1 MTEKSQTEELREAL
15 AQLPVRQMCC
25 RAAEY
30 AALIRYRRPTAAAE
44 ELCEHLRP
52 GLERRGCLLESD
64 DPIDTLTVCPSCPGA
79 FLRGL
84 FISLG
89 TMPDPEKGCRM
100 EFPLPDERAR
110 DEVLS
115 VFDTL
120 GIEPRVSH
128 RRGRPLV
135 YLGGSDA
142 IEDILGIMGATREVF
157 DFINAKIKREIRNN
171 VNRATN
177 CDAANIRRTVSASEE
192 QIGAIELL
200 RDGGYLPQ
208 LPDELRR
215 TAELRLENPSVSL
228 SVLAAL
234 HDESITRS
242 GVNHRLSKLI
252 ELAEAARS
260 GNGISV

>member
-1 MTEKSQTEELREAL
+1 M
-15 AQLPVRQMCC
+15 
-25 RAAEY
+25 
-30 AALIRYRRPTAAAE
+30 
-44 ELCEHLRP
+44 
-52 GLERRGCLLESD
+52 
-64 DPIDTLTVCPSCPGA
+64 
-79 FLRGL
+79 
-84 FISLG
+84 
-89 TMPDPEKGCRM
+89 
-100 EFPLPDERAR
+100 
-110 DEVLS
+110 
-115 VFDTL
+115 
-120 GIEPRVSH
+120 SH

>member
-1 MTEKSQTEELREAL
+1 MAGEAMTEKSQTEELREAL

-44 ELCEHLRP
+44 DLCEHLRP
-52 GLERRGCLLESD
+52 GLERRGCLPESD

-100 EFPLPDERAR
+100 EFPLPNERAR

-192 QIGAIELL
+192 QICAIELL
-200 RDGGYLPQ
+200 RDGVFGICIGICVRAGGACAGAQ
-208 LPDELRR
+208 AAEQKRR
-215 TAELRLENPSVSL
+215 AEQHGQNASGWFHAVCLLVCFWRQHI
-228 SVLAAL
+228 AA
-234 HDESITRS
+234 S
-242 GVNHRLSKLI
+242 
-252 ELAEAARS
+252 
-260 GNGISV
+260 

>member
-1 MTEKSQTEELREAL
+1 MAGEAMTEKSQTEELREAL

-52 GLERRGCLLESD
+52 GLERRGCLPESD

-110 DEVLS
+110 RCV
-115 VFDTL
+115 
-120 GIEPRVSH
+120 
-128 RRGRPLV
+128 
-135 YLGGSDA
+135 
-142 IEDILGIMGATREVF
+142 
-157 DFINAKIKREIRNN
+157 
-171 VNRATN
+171 
-177 CDAANIRRTVSASEE
+177 
-192 QIGAIELL
+192 
-200 RDGGYLPQ
+200 
-208 LPDELRR
+208 
-215 TAELRLENPSVSL
+215 
-228 SVLAAL
+228 
-234 HDESITRS
+234 
-242 GVNHRLSKLI
+242 
-252 ELAEAARS
+252 
-260 GNGISV
+260 